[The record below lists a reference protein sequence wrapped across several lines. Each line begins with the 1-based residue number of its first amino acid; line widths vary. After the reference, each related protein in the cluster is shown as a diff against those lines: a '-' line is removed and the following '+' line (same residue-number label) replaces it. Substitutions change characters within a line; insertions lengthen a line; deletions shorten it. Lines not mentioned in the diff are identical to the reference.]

1 MRMSRLTR
9 RFSLERMPSVF
20 FGRIG
25 RSRAWQRSRARIGR
39 PASVYEGSAEQRF
52 HTAVRFMKEAGA
64 HAVKLEGGEEMVS
77 QVELLTRSGIPVMAR
92 IGFTRSPNTALG
104 YRVQRHGEDAQGL
117 VSAGKALEAA
127 GAFAVLIEM
136 VLARFGA
143 WLSWR

>member
-1 MRMSRLTR
+1 
-9 RFSLERMPSVF
+9 MPSVF

-25 RSRAWQRSRARIGR
+25 GL
-39 PASVYEGSAEQRF
+39 AE
-52 HTAVRFMKEAGA
+52 VAGA
-64 HAVKLEGGEEMVS
+64 HRSARVGLRGVRGAVLPHGSAVHEGGGCARGEGGGEEMVP
-77 QVELLTRSGIPVMAR
+77 QVELLTRPGIPVMAH

-117 VSAGKALEAA
+117 VSAAKALEAA

>member
-1 MRMSRLTR
+1 
-9 RFSLERMPSVF
+9 
-20 FGRIG
+20 
-25 RSRAWQRSRARIGR
+25 
-39 PASVYEGSAEQRF
+39 
-52 HTAVRFMKEAGA
+52 MKEAGA
-64 HAVKLEGGEEMVS
+64 HAVRGGGEEMVP
-77 QVELLTRSGIPVMAR
+77 QVELLTRSGIPVMAH

-117 VSAGKALEAA
+117 VSAAKALEAA